1 MIRRPPRSTRTD
13 TLFPYTTLFRS
24 IALTTAVVG
33 DAMRSQRQV
42 VDANP
47 DALAR
52 IEWRTDVIQMPLVTI
67 GHVIAGCGRFA
78 YVFGADFATLVVD
91 HLLRHRLSCRIAAA
105 VSAGIATAAL
115 IICNKGIAHDRQ
127 STRLK

>member
-24 IALTTAVVG
+24 IALTAAVVG

-52 IEWRTDVIQMPLVTI
+52 IEWSTDVIQMPLVTI
-67 GHVIAGCGRFA
+67 GHVIAGFGRFA
-78 YVFGADFATLVVD
+78 YVFGQ
-91 HLLRHRLSCRIAAA
+91 A
-105 VSAGIATAAL
+105 VARRGGKECVRTCSFRGASEDSKKKL
-115 IICNKGIAHDRQ
+115 
-127 STRLK
+127 